1 MVDSKPG
8 NESPRPSSRPWLIGA
23 TIAFAFGIVGVVA
36 LANSGS
42 ATPALLDIVQNI
54 PGRDKTVHFFLMG
67 TMALLLNLCW
77 SAEIWKLGP
86 IPVLKGSVVVAVL
99 VTIEEISQTFVPVR
113 SFSLEDL
120 AYDYLGILFVGHCHL
135 IYAAGK
141 KHFRRKAASTTETGD
156 ANAGPR

>member
-1 MVDSKPG
+1 MVDSKPEEG
-8 NESPRPSSRPWLIGA
+8 SPRGASRPWLVGA
-23 TIAFAFGIVGVVA
+23 TIAFAFGLVGVVA

-42 ATPALLDIVQNI
+42 ATPVLLDIVHNI

-77 SAEIWKLGP
+77 RVNSWKIGS

-113 SFSLEDL
+113 SFSIEDL
-120 AYDYLGILFVGHCHL
+120 A
-135 IYAAGK
+135 
-141 KHFRRKAASTTETGD
+141 
-156 ANAGPR
+156 